1 MQKLVREKIHLERQS
16 NKQKIFNKA
25 SMFRKKLEI
34 SEVFSELDLQNIDLD
49 MLKGILLDAKN
60 AMAIRPEIMDRWKK
74 IGKKIQDSEIKR

>member
-25 SMFRKKLEI
+25 SIFRKKLEI
-34 SEVFSELDLQNIDLD
+34 SEVFAELNLENIDLE

-60 AMAIRPEIMDRWKK
+60 AMVIRPEIMDRWKK
-74 IGKKIQDSEIKR
+74 IGKKIQDSDIKR